1 MARRASK
8 EPTTSP
14 TGPVEGEN
22 ALAQRCLLAQ
32 AQAGDERAFMELVE
46 PHRRAL
52 ELHCYRMLGSLHDAE
67 DIAQESLLRAWRKI
81 EDFERRARL
90 STWLFRIATNACLDE
105 LERRPRRPEPVDP
118 YPDERL
124 HAAVAAAAGEPG
136 TEGVIDPAARYAANE
151 GVELAFLTAIQRLPG
166 RQRATLILR
175 DVLGWTAP
183 EVAELLDSTV
193 AGVNSSLQRARA
205 TIDAELP
212 ARSANAAAP
221 SDRALLASYVEAWRR
236 ADMDGLV
243 ALLREDAVLRMPPQ
257 PQIEGALPIGHFFR
271 DGACHGGFAHILVQ
285 PCSANGR
292 PAVAMWS
299 TEADSHATPGA
310 VYEPHGVLILEISD
324 GAIAGFDA
332 YIDGA
337 LPPRFATMPLP
348 SSGV

>member
-1 MARRASK
+1 MADPAS
-8 EPTTSP
+8 ETSAAP
-14 TGPVEGEN
+14 
-22 ALAQRCLLAQ
+22 ALEQRCLLAQ

-67 DIAQESLLRAWRKI
+67 DIAQEALLRAWRKI
-81 EDFERRARL
+81 EDFERRAKLR
-90 STWLFRIATNACLDE
+90 TWLFRIATNACLDE

-124 HAAVAAAAGEPG
+124 LGAAPDEQADAGI
-136 TEGVIDPAARYAANE
+136 VDPAARYAANE

-183 EVAELLDSTV
+183 ETAELLDSTV
-193 AGVNSSLQRARA
+193 AAINSSLQRARA

-212 ARSANAAAP
+212 ARSPTAAAP
-221 SDRALLASYVEAWRR
+221 SDRALLASYVDAWRN
-236 ADMDGLV
+236 ADIDALV

-257 PQIEGALPIGHFFR
+257 PHIEGAIPIGKFFR
-271 DGACHGGFAHILVQ
+271 DGTCHGGFRHVAIQ
-285 PCSANGR
+285 ACSANGR

-299 TEADSHATPGA
+299 TDAEIGAADAA
-310 VYEPHGVLILEISD
+310 YEPHGVLVLEVSAGEIE
-324 GAIAGFDA
+324 GFDA
-332 YIDGA
+332 YIDPELPGRFA
-337 LPPRFATMPLP
+337 SAPLPPTP
-348 SSGV
+348 